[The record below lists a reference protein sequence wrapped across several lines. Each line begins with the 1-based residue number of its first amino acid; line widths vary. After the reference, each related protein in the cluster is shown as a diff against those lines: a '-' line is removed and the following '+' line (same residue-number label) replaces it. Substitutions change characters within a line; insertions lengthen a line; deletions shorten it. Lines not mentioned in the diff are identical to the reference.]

1 MAAQPMNVLE
11 LGKTPASTVLKLS
24 WPTIL
29 EQIAF
34 TVLNFAD
41 TAMVGVLGAACT
53 AAVGITAP
61 VLWLVN
67 GIIAAVSV
75 GFSVQVAQDVG
86 AGDLDRASSVIR
98 QAFVFSALSGGA
110 LTLICFLLTPVLP
123 ALMGAEDQVLPLAG
137 QYFGVV
143 CFSFFFN
150 SLETVMAAT
159 LRCMGNTRTPMT
171 ANIIA
176 IVLNIFLN
184 WLFIFP
190 PLTVQIGGNSFTIP
204 RAGMGP
210 AGAALGTVLSIGAAT
225 VLILLPLLRGKSG
238 LKLSLGGKFSFDG
251 PVLVR
256 AAFLGIPVA
265 LERIT
270 MSLGQVAYLRIVST
284 MGTTAVAAHH
294 LAVQAESLSYLPS
307 FGFSVAATTLV
318 GQSVGASQP
327 EKGLNFGRI
336 AVHMGFACMSVTG
349 VVLFVVAA
357 PIISIFTRDAAVIAL
372 GASLLR
378 VVAFAQPGEAW
389 ANIYTGALRGAGDSR
404 WPFYINLV
412 GVWGIRVL
420 LAVIFVFGFGLGLQW
435 VWVAMF
441 ADLTFRG
448 IVCRRRFLRQNWYH

>member
-1 MAAQPMNVLE
+1 MATQPVNVLE
-11 LGKTPASTVLKLS
+11 LGKTPSATVLKLS

-34 TVLNFAD
+34 TVLNFSD

-86 AGDLDRASSVIR
+86 AGEMNRASSVIR
-98 QAFVFSALSGGA
+98 QAFVFSLLSGA
-110 LTLICFLLTPVLP
+110 LLTVVCLLLSPTLP
-123 ALMGAEDQVLPLAG
+123 ALMGAEDEVLPLAR

-150 SLETVMAAT
+150 CLETVMAAT

-171 ANIIA
+171 ANTIA
-176 IVLNIFLN
+176 IFLN
-184 WLFIFP
+184 ILLNWLLIFP
-190 PLTVQIGGNSFTIP
+190 PLTLHLGEKAIVIP
-204 RAGMGP
+204 RANMGP
-210 AGAALGTVLSIGAAT
+210 AGAALGTVLSIAAAT
-225 VLILLPLLRGKSG
+225 ILILIPLVRGKG
-238 LKLSLGGKFSFDG
+238 ELKLNLSGKFFFDL
-251 PVLVR
+251 PVLGR

-270 MSLGQVAYLRIVST
+270 MSLGQAVFLRIVST

-327 EKGLNFGRI
+327 ERGLNFGRI
-336 AVHMGFACMSVTG
+336 AANMGLICMSVTG
-349 VVLFVVAA
+349 VLLFVLSA
-357 PIISIFTRDAAVIAL
+357 PIISLFTRDAAVIAL
-372 GASLLR
+372 GGSLLR

-389 ANIYTGALRGAGDSR
+389 AEIYTGALRGAGDSR

-435 VWVAMF
+435 VWVAML

-448 IVCRRRFLRQNWYH
+448 IVCRRRFLRQSWYR